1 MPCARS
7 RSAASVFTEAKL
19 GPNLD
24 FVKKIRLAT
33 RLREPGFVDG
43 FSVFC
48 LETYADTSR
57 RHTLPPS
64 GHVSIRPVS
73 AKLDAELDTSI
84 RRNWLSTHPTPCR
97 AKIICNETIRRNE
110 ISIAASGSVS
120 AAASLVRRLRMLVC
134 PPPG

>member
-84 RRNWLSTHPTPCR
+84 RRNWPSTHPTPCR
-97 AKIICNETIRRNE
+97 GDGYLV
-110 ISIAASGSVS
+110 ASDRFV
-120 AAASLVRRLRMLVC
+120 ADDLR
-134 PPPG
+134 GRSTTTAG